1 MVNNF
6 LDWVKRMLQK
16 IKKIIFSA
24 QAKTEKVISQ
34 IKENSEIVEK
44 TKDIF
49 DAKILETITE
59 SHPWIKTSIEILG
72 INFSIVRALAEI
84 YKKATESSH
93 PHELCHFACIAAFL
107 KCMADAIYNDKPAQ
121 EMFVHKSS
129 KEKEKIFGNKL
140 SDLIKIEFLEYS
152 NFHRGNMLG
161 HEFFKLAK
169 GAAEEGC
176 DEIGYNRHQ
185 KTRILDHLQ
194 DKFEANFDLILSDGN
209 TRENFAPLTDWLAS
223 GGGKG
228 SDAIAALFTHAKY
241 QRQLYRETRLFKAEP
256 FALEDVYIDPNCK
269 VITTSSEMQKPLTDT
284 VLGFI
289 KDPNFD
295 QPIVIQGVAGSGK
308 TSFTLH
314 LCRKLMLMAE
324 EFRPIRIQVKHML
337 NLSDPQLVKVLA
349 ASIRLGEDDDPK
361 VPSLPD
367 IDLEKFLK
375 THKISIKE
383 KEDGET
389 SKDICKYVLILDGW
403 DEVSLSRNQS
413 FREGIEK
420 ILEGVKTEFFQKKNI
435 YRLPIRVIL
444 TGRPSDVIS
453 ESRKFLDDETP
464 ILTIAPMDTA
474 KFNEYID
481 KLAEKLKNPSLKTS
495 EGWKSWSIPN
505 PEFFKELFRNYEI
518 LNLPLL
524 AFLAIKTIASIEKS
538 PDKWEEVAK
547 EMVKDKTSLYR
558 SLIDTTC
565 GNFGNPTGKDIKHK
579 GEVTRNNLRPLLH
592 LTAAA
597 ITVGGSEDISS
608 YEVLKE
614 RLNNIKDLYGKGQ
627 PDEESID
634 EVISKD
640 GLSSLIV
647 CYYFK
652 GGYNNLGCEFT
663 HKSFREYL
671 FAECLVETLKAFVK
685 NVKRKLPTYDEE
697 KYWEDFSGK
706 DPHYKFSRNLA
717 KLLAPQW
724 LTPEVIQYLE
734 ALLSWEIKRAVND
747 DKEDFENST
756 EKLTIDKWKQ
766 IRDGLANL
774 WGWWARGVHLRG
786 KATLED
792 DDKTLKFETPY
803 VYELMQWDTRVSRDS
818 DQTIPVCMTSTIDGR
833 LGDGLFRLCAVVHS
847 EIANAEGWLKEDN
860 QLESRKDGRLFF
872 EDMVP
877 KGDPL
882 NPLNPW
888 INAKALSPKPY
899 KYQVE
904 VTKGEQT
911 WILFAPSG
919 DSPKSFRSYCF
930 RINSAVSRP
939 GGEFPAK
946 CSFNSVFLNEV
957 KLAHFDFANADLKGS
972 SFDGATFSYANL
984 NNANLNYANLH
995 RAKLDYANLH
1005 GAFLDHANLHDAGLH
1020 HANFYGATLHQANLN
1035 GAKLDNANLNL
1046 AKLDNANLNG
1056 ADLNNANLNNA
1067 DLNNANLDGANLSCA
1082 NLNGANLYRANLY
1095 RATLNYATLNYAI
1108 LNYAILDS
1116 ATLNG
1121 ATLNGANLDRANL
1134 EGANLKGANLGAE
1147 QLLSAF
1153 INEDT
1158 QVPPGLEAVKLQRL
1172 QKLKNEQET

>member
-1 MVNNF
+1 MNFTPIRIPVKLLANLNNDNIGIVNKLF
-6 LDWVKRMLQK
+6 
-16 IKKIIFSA
+16 
-24 QAKTEKVISQ
+24 QAIRLGHNNK
-34 IKENSEIVEK
+34 
-44 TKDIF
+44 
-49 DAKILETITE
+49 L
-59 SHPWIKTSIEILG
+59 SHSSTSIE
-72 INFSIVRALAEI
+72 
-84 YKKATESSH
+84 
-93 PHELCHFACIAAFL
+93 
-107 KCMADAIYNDKPAQ
+107 
-121 EMFVHKSS
+121 
-129 KEKEKIFGNKL
+129 FGKL
-140 SDLIKIEFLEYS
+140 LQNS
-152 NFHRGNMLG
+152 
-161 HEFFKLAK
+161 
-169 GAAEEGC
+169 
-176 DEIGYNRHQ
+176 
-185 KTRILDHLQ
+185 RI
-194 DKFEANFDLILSDGN
+194 
-209 TRENFAPLTDWLAS
+209 PLPGTN
-223 GGGKG
+223 
-228 SDAIAALFTHAKY
+228 
-241 QRQLYRETRLFKAEP
+241 E
-256 FALEDVYIDPNCK
+256 
-269 VITTSSEMQKPLTDT
+269 
-284 VLGFI
+284 
-289 KDPNFD
+289 
-295 QPIVIQGVAGSGK
+295 
-308 TSFTLH
+308 
-314 LCRKLMLMAE
+314 
-324 EFRPIRIQVKHML
+324 
-337 NLSDPQLVKVLA
+337 
-349 ASIRLGEDDDPK
+349 
-361 VPSLPD
+361 
-367 IDLEKFLK
+367 
-375 THKISIKE
+375 
-383 KEDGET
+383 
-389 SKDICKYVLILDGW
+389 DICRYVLILDGW

-420 ILEGVKTEFFQKKNI
+420 ILECVKTEFFQQKNI
-435 YRLPIRVIL
+435 YRFPIRVIL

-453 ESRKFLDDETP
+453 ESRKFLDDKTP

-481 KLAEKLKNPSLKTS
+481 KLAEKLEKTSLKTS
-495 EGWKSWSIPN
+495 EGWKSWGIFN
-505 PEFFKELFRNYEI
+505 PEFFKKLFRDYEI

-524 AFLAIKTIASIEKS
+524 AFLAIRTIASIEKS
-538 PDKWEEVAK
+538 PDKWEKVAK

-579 GEVTRNNLRPLLH
+579 GEVNRNNLRPLLH

-597 ITVGGSEDISS
+597 ITVGGSENISS
-608 YEVLKE
+608 YKVLEE

-671 FAECLVETLKAFVK
+671 FAECLVETLKVFVK
-685 NVKRKLPTYDEE
+685 SVKRKLPTYDEE

-833 LGDGLFRLCAVVHS
+833 LGDGLFRLCAVLHS

-899 KYQVE
+899 KYQVT
-904 VTKGEQT
+904 VTRGEQT

-930 RINSAVSRP
+930 RINSGVSRP

-957 KLAHFDFANADLKGS
+957 ELAHFNFVNADLKGS

-1005 GAFLDHANLHDAGLH
+1005 GAFLDHANLHGAYLD

-1035 GAKLDNANLNL
+1035 GAKLDNANLNS
-1046 AKLDNANLNG
+1046 
-1056 ADLNNANLNNA
+1056 A
-1067 DLNNANLDGANLSCA
+1067 DLNNANLDGANLNSA
-1082 NLNGANLYRANLY
+1082 NLNSANLYRANLY
-1095 RATLNYATLNYAI
+1095 RASLNGASLNGAI
-1108 LNYAILDS
+1108 LNRASLNGTS
-1116 ATLNG
+1116 LNSTSLSGANLNG
-1121 ATLNGANLDRANL
+1121 ASLRAADL
-1134 EGANLKGANLGAE
+1134 STAQDFTPT
-1147 QLLSAF
+1147 QLLFAF
-1153 INEDT
+1153 INKDT
-1158 QVPPGLEAVKLQRL
+1158 KVPPDLEAVKQQRL
-1172 QKLKNEQET
+1172 QDLKNEQESLANFSPEDE